1 MENTNLTD
9 NNLLQYYNLIEE
21 ENNKIWKLVIK
32 LNEECND
39 KVELLDKLHFL
50 LRIINKNKEKKN

>member
-1 MENTNLTD
+1 MENANLS
-9 NNLLQYYNLIEE
+9 NYALLQYYNLIEE
-21 ENNKIWKLVIK
+21 ENNKIWEYIIK

-39 KVELLDKLHFL
+39 KVELLDKLQLL

>member
-21 ENNKIWKLVIK
+21 ENHKIWEYIIK
-32 LNEECND
+32 LNVFECVIVTVPFRFHYFTLNQTSCCC
-39 KVELLDKLHFL
+39 HS
-50 LRIINKNKEKKN
+50 

>member
-21 ENNKIWKLVIK
+21 ENHKIYDYTIK
-32 LNEECND
+32 LNEECEN
-39 KVELLDKLHFL
+39 KVELLDKLQLL

>member
-9 NNLLQYYNLIEE
+9 NNLLQYYNLIED
-21 ENNKIWKLVIK
+21 ENHKIWEYVIK

-39 KVELLDKLHFL
+39 KVELLDKLQLL

>member
-21 ENNKIWKLVIK
+21 ENNEIWKLVIK
-32 LNEECND
+32 LNEEFDD
-39 KVELLDKLHFL
+39 KVELLEKLHLL

>member
-21 ENNKIWKLVIK
+21 ENYKIWEYIIK

-39 KVELLDKLHFL
+39 KVELFDKLQLL

>member
-21 ENNKIWKLVIK
+21 ENYKIWEYIIK

-39 KVELLDKLHFL
+39 KVKLFDKLQLL

>member
-9 NNLLQYYNLIEE
+9 NNLLQYYNSIEK
-21 ENNKIWKLVIK
+21 ENNEIWEHVIK
-32 LNEECND
+32 LNEKCND
-39 KVELLDKLHFL
+39 NVELLDKLQLL

>member
-21 ENNKIWKLVIK
+21 ENNKIWEYVIK

-39 KVELLDKLHFL
+39 KVELLDKLQLL
-50 LRIINKNKEKKN
+50 LRIINNNKEKKN

>member
-9 NNLLQYYNLIEE
+9 TKLLEYYNLIEE
-21 ENNKIWKLVIK
+21 ENHKIWDYIIK

-39 KVELLDKLHFL
+39 KVELFDKLQLL